1 MNLKIKQF
9 SLNVFAPLIIGSLL
23 YISFRSETLI
33 MFSWFE
39 TVGLSSFVN
48 GIRTIL
54 NPFKENIPTWIYYSL
69 PDGLWVY
76 SFTSSYILIW
86 GKDIQ
91 SAKYWLL
98 LPLVFGSVVELMQ
111 GIRIFPGTYDILDF
125 VCCSLGLLLS
135 LLIFKFKS
143 NKYEQKLF

>member
-1 MNLKIKQF
+1 VNLKIKHF
-9 SLNVFAPLIIGSLL
+9 LIHVFAPLIIGSLL
-23 YISFRSETLI
+23 YISFRSETI
-33 MFSWFE
+33 RMFSWFE

-48 GIRTIL
+48 GIRKIL

-76 SFTSSYILIW
+76 SFTSSYMLIW

-98 LPLVFGSVVELMQ
+98 LPLVFGSAVELAQ
-111 GIRIFPGTYDILDF
+111 GIRIFPGTFDILDF
-125 VCCSLGLLLS
+125 LCCSVGLLLS
-135 LLIFKFKS
+135 ILIFKL
-143 NKYEQKLF
+143 NKNEKKIF

>member
-1 MNLKIKQF
+1 
-9 SLNVFAPLIIGSLL
+9 
-23 YISFRSETLI
+23 

-39 TVGLSSFVN
+39 TVGLSSFVH
-48 GIRTIL
+48 GIRAIL
-54 NPFKENIPTWIYYSL
+54 NPFKENIPNWIYYSL

-98 LPLVFGSVVELMQ
+98 LPLVFGSVVELAQ
-111 GIRIFPGTYDILDF
+111 GIRIFPGTFDILDF
-125 VCCSLGLLLS
+125 VCCTFGFSIS
-135 LLIFKFKS
+135 VLIVKL
-143 NKYEQKLF
+143 NKNEKKLF